1 MKLLYIVFYIV
12 LDLMIFSF
20 LIKKI
25 RMSKTIWKTA
35 IGFICL
41 FTIIHFLNPM
51 ELSIPNERFFILIG
65 FSMVLFLF
73 KFGKTV
79 SIRVYGV
86 LNKNKDELLMKW
98 FEFWTDYVVYI
109 MVLATQI
116 GTIISN

>member
-1 MKLLYIVFYIV
+1 MKLLYIIFYIV

-25 RMSKTIWKTA
+25 RLSKTMWKIA
-35 IGFICL
+35 VGFVCL
-41 FTIIHFLNPM
+41 FMIVHFINPM

-65 FSMVLFLF
+65 FSMALFLF

-79 SIRVYGV
+79 AIKVNGV
-86 LNKNKDELLMKW
+86 FNKTKDELLIKW
-98 FEFWTDYVVYI
+98 FEFWTGYVIYI
-109 MVLATQI
+109 MVLVTQI